1 MLANVNHPTRLV
13 PIAFMAAIAIGTA
26 LLMLPLSHE
35 GPGYAPFL
43 TALFTATSAVC
54 VTGLIVVDTP
64 VYWSTF
70 GQVVIL
76 VLFQIGGFGIMAAA
90 TLLGLLAGRGFRL
103 KDRLRTQVERSFF
116 EMVDAR
122 SVLRLILLVTVTVEA
137 TLALALT
144 LRLHFSYGQDWAVAA
159 WHGLFHA
166 VSAFNNAGFS
176 TYSDSLIGF
185 QNDWLFLM
193 PIMLAIV
200 FSSLG
205 FPVIH
210 ELQTRATTDH
220 GRPWTLHTK
229 ITLLGTAIFLVVGF
243 VTVLA
248 VEWNNPDTLGPMGLG
263 GKLLNSAFQSVTTR
277 TTGFNALDIGAFNDE
292 TLAVTYLLMFVGGGS
307 AGTAG
312 GIKITTFFVLAIVVW
327 SEARGEREAALFG
340 RRISTSIERQALSVV
355 LLSLALISLGTM
367 VILSVTEY
375 PLVDVLFE
383 TISAFATVGLSTGIT
398 GQLPPVAEL
407 VLIVLML
414 IGRVG
419 TITIATALALG
430 RGRSALHY
438 PEERPIV
445 G

>member
-1 MLANVNHPTRLV
+1 MLANVTHPTRLV
-13 PIAFMAAIAIGTA
+13 PIAFMVAIAIGTV
-26 LLMLPLSHE
+26 LLMLPASHA
-35 GPGYAPFL
+35 GPGHAPFL

-54 VTGLIVVDTP
+54 VTGLVVVDTP

-103 KDRLRTQVERSFF
+103 KDRLRTQVERSQF

-122 SVLRLILLVTVTVEA
+122 SVLRLILLVTLVVEVV
-137 TLALALT
+137 LALALT
-144 LRLHFSYGQDWAVAA
+144 LRLHFSYGQDWAVAL

-176 TYSDSLIGF
+176 TYSDSLMGF
-185 QNDWLFLM
+185 QNDWLFLL

-200 FSSLG
+200 LSSLG

-210 ELQTRATTDH
+210 ELQSRTTIGR

-229 ITLLGTAIFLVVGF
+229 ITLLGTVILLLVGF
-243 VTVLA
+243 VTVLF

-277 TTGFNALDIGAFNDE
+277 TTGFNALDIGALNDE
-292 TLAVTYLLMFVGGGS
+292 TLAVTYLLMFIGGGS

-312 GIKITTFFVLAIVVW
+312 GIKITTFFVLAIVVL
-327 SEARGEREAALFG
+327 SEARGDREAALFG
-340 RRISTSIERQALSVV
+340 RRISTAIERQALTVI
-355 LLSLALISLGTM
+355 LLSLALVCLGTLI
-367 VILSVTEY
+367 ILSVTEY
-375 PLVDVLFE
+375 PLVAVLFE

-398 GQLPPVAEL
+398 GQLPPAAEL
-407 VLIVLML
+407 VLIVLMI